1 MKAMLEAGRSA
12 IHLTIT
18 NMPSKRETINRADGL
33 TRSDIDSRHIERLLS
48 IDPGRIDL
56 TEKRKTWRKD
66 LQIPLALLAV
76 AIAALVGG
84 GLAIGGIDIVAWVF
98 GERSYDHVLV
108 RSVLNGATVLI
119 LLSPLIG
126 LGLSTGPARSALRG
140 LIDWLL
146 EEEIGRARAYVQK
159 VEGERGLL
167 WRFLEGEEASL
178 EAPLGDSLGDERWK
192 MLSRQSREGLP
203 GEIDVEDYRRAA
215 CYLQSRWREPSR
227 TQSGWKQPNW
237 EESNR
242 QEPNWKQDEPS
253 KESSGGR
260 EEGA

>member
-1 MKAMLEAGRSA
+1 
-12 IHLTIT
+12 
-18 NMPSKRETINRADGL
+18 MPTQRETTNRVAGP
-33 TRSDIDSRHIERLLS
+33 TRSDIDSRHIERLLN

-98 GERSYDHVLV
+98 GEQSYDHVLV
-108 RSVLNGATVLI
+108 RSVLNGAAVLI

-126 LGLSTGPARSALRG
+126 LGLSTGPARTALRS

-146 EEEIGRARAYVQK
+146 EEEIGRTRAYVQK

-167 WRFLEGEEASL
+167 WRFLEGKEASL
-178 EAPLGDSLGDERWK
+178 EVPLRDSLGDERWK
-192 MLSRQSREGLP
+192 KLAHQSKEGHL
-203 GEIDVEDYRRAA
+203 GEINVEDYRRAV
-215 CYLQSRWREPSR
+215 CYLQSRWRQRNPS
-227 TQSGWKQPNW
+227 W
-237 EESNR
+237 EN
-242 QEPNWKQDEPS
+242 D
-253 KESSGGR
+253 SSGESVGER
-260 EEGA
+260 GDGA

>member
-1 MKAMLEAGRSA
+1 VLILLAPVIEAALRRGGSA
-12 IHLTIT
+12 IYLTNT
-18 NMPSKRETINRADGL
+18 NMPIQREPTNRVAGP
-33 TRSDIDSRHIERLLS
+33 TRSDIDSRRIERLLS

-66 LQIPLALLAV
+66 LQIPLALLAG

-126 LGLSTGPARSALRG
+126 LGLSTGPARTALRS

-146 EEEIGRARAYVQK
+146 EEEIGRVRAYVQK
-159 VEGERGLL
+159 VEGEEGLL
-167 WRFLEGEEASL
+167 WRFLEEASL
-178 EAPLGDSLGDERWK
+178 ETSFRDSLGDERLK
-192 MLSRQSREGLP
+192 KLAGQSKEGHL
-203 GEIDVEDYRRAA
+203 GGINVEDYRRAV
-215 CYLQSRWREPSR
+215 CYLQSRWRQRNRS
-227 TQSGWKQPNW
+227 W
-237 EESNR
+237 EN
-242 QEPNWKQDEPS
+242 D
-253 KESSGGR
+253 SSGVSVGER
-260 EEGA
+260 GDEA

>member
-1 MKAMLEAGRSA
+1 
-12 IHLTIT
+12 
-18 NMPSKRETINRADGL
+18 MPSQREPTKRAAPSSEIG
-33 TRSDIDSRHIERLLS
+33 SRHIERLLS

-66 LQIPLALLAV
+66 LQIPLALLAG

-108 RSVLNGATVLI
+108 RSVLNGAAVLI

-126 LGLSTGPARSALRG
+126 LGLSTGPARTALRS
-140 LIDWLL
+140 LVDWLL

-167 WRFLEGEEASL
+167 WRFLEGDELFLEVSL
-178 EAPLGDSLGDERWK
+178 ENQRWK
-192 MLSRQSREGLP
+192 KLSRQSKEGHL
-203 GEIDVEDYRRAA
+203 GEVNVEDYRRAA
-215 CYLQSRWREPSR
+215 SYLQSRWRQRNPS
-227 TQSGWKQPNW
+227 W
-237 EESNR
+237 EN
-242 QEPNWKQDEPS
+242 D
-253 KESSGGR
+253 SSGGSVGER
-260 EEGA
+260 GDGA

>member
-76 AIAALVGG
+76 AMAALVGG

-108 RSVLNGATVLI
+108 RSVLNGAAVLI

-126 LGLSTGPARSALRG
+126 LGLSTGPARSALRS

-146 EEEIGRARAYVQK
+146 EEEIGRARVYVQK
-159 VEGERGLL
+159 VEGEEGLL
-167 WRFLEGEEASL
+167 WRFLEEGASL

-192 MLSRQSREGLP
+192 ELAGQSRRGLP
-203 GEIDVEDYRRAA
+203 GEIDVEDYRRAV
-215 CYLQSRWREPSR
+215 CYLQSRWRQRKPSW
-227 TQSGWKQPNW
+227 GN
-237 EESNR
+237 
-242 QEPNWKQDEPS
+242 D
-253 KESSGGR
+253 SSGESVGER
-260 EEGA
+260 GDGT